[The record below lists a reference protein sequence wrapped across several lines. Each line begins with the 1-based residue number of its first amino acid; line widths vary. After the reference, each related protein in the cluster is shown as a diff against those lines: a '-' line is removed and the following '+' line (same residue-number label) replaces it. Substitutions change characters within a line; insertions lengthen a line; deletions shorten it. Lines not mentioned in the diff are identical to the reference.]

1 MLSESNREL
10 SASGTRI
17 HIESDQE
24 RRSEATWLRNHV
36 RLPVASAGAEVYQ
49 YVRYNHKE
57 FCLEKFEEIHMQNL
71 EEGGKVPQPEIQ
83 AGDPLLLYELVTLVL
98 VLSSRA
104 VMEDSGKTS
113 YLEGLGVFKKL
124 DCGKAAAGRRYAG
137 ASSRGQRCAPPISRG
152 TVKGGEAA
160 EQRQEPPLIVLALP
174 RPGEVRPER
183 GRTVRGSHRDR
194 SPAAAG
200 PSLSRPAGAG
210 GCRGRR
216 RTGRGG
222 GADAVRRRATPRPGV
237 RGSATEAAAG
247 AARPMALL
255 GRIDWQIPSL
265 NDARSS
271 ASTLANN
278 RRELHFKET
287 SLEEKHRRLKKNK

>member
-98 VLSSRA
+98 
-104 VMEDSGKTS
+104 
-113 YLEGLGVFKKL
+113 
-124 DCGKAAAGRRYAG
+124 AAAGRRCAG

-152 TVKGGEAA
+152 TAKGGEAA

-174 RPGEVRPER
+174 RPGGVRPER

-247 AARPMALL
+247 AARRMALL